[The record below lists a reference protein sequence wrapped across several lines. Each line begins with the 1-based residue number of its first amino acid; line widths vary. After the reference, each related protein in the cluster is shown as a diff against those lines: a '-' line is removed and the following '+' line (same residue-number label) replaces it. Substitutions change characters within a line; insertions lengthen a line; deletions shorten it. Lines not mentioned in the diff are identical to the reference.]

1 MNKII
6 LLGRLVRD
14 PEVRVTPTER
24 TVCTFTLAVDRPFT
38 AKNGQHEAD
47 FINIVT
53 WNKTAELCGNSLL
66 KGQRALVEGRLQIR
80 SYDGKD
86 GQKHW
91 ITEVIAER
99 VEFIEHKQKDAQ
111 NWNLEA
117 KGPMDYFGEGGN
129 TPVKQP
135 AKIQPPQVHEG
146 NVFDEEIP
154 F

>member
-1 MNKII
+1 MNRII

-14 PEVRVTPTER
+14 PEVKVTATQKM
-24 TVCTFTLAVDRPFT
+24 VCTFTLAVDRPFA
-38 AKNGQHEAD
+38 AKDGKKEAD

-86 GQKHW
+86 GNRHW

-99 VEFIEHKQKDAQ
+99 VEFIEPKQKDAQ
-111 NWNLEA
+111 DWNA
-117 KGPMDYFGEGGN
+117 AASGPMDYFGEGGRN
-129 TPVKQP
+129 HPGKLNRCSSMKKFRFKE
-135 AKIQPPQVHEG
+135 AIQ
-146 NVFDEEIP
+146 
-154 F
+154 